1 MVVTILLSSASAVAA
16 EKRGPAEAQPWTLVY
31 LQTFVVPTLREGS
44 QRRHQSAMT
53 VILEVATEQ
62 AGAVCRLYPRI
73 KDALTMELHRNP
85 IRFDRDRNFD
95 IESTERNL
103 LAPVNN
109 VLDDSA
115 VKRVLL
121 IPGIRKI
128 EDVVNERMLQSNL
141 QSCSSIN
148 S

>member
-1 MVVTILLSSASAVAA
+1 
-16 EKRGPAEAQPWTLVY
+16 
-31 LQTFVVPTLREGS
+31 
-44 QRRHQSAMT
+44 
-53 VILEVATEQ
+53 
-62 AGAVCRLYPRI
+62 
-73 KDALTMELHRNP
+73 MELHRNP